1 MKCKLCTEG
10 TSFLKLRSDLS
21 AVQREFKQDFGDE
34 NFWLAKYKFSKIILL
49 ENRAIQL
56 HDNDDTGIIFLN
68 IF

>member
-10 TSFLKLRSDLS
+10 TSFLKPRSDLS